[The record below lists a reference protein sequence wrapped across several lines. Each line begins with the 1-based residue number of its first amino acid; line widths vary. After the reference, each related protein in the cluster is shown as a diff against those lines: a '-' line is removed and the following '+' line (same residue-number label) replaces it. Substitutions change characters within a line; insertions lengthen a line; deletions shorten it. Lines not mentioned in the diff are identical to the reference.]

1 MMIYTYT
8 HYIFTYIYI
17 KRERDVFFL
26 HQKKEC
32 ISRIRNG
39 ELRRARWQAAKASGR
54 KSGGRAD
61 GAWCF
66 ARHVAEQPQRGSA
79 RELGAGSAPG
89 PAFYFGPFR
98 GLERYRKQKACV

>member
-1 MMIYTYT
+1 MYMKIYTYT
-8 HYIFTYIYI
+8 HYIFTHIYI
-17 KRERDVFFL
+17 KREMYSFYT
-26 HQKKEC
+26 KKKC

-54 KSGGRAD
+54 KSGGRAG

-66 ARHVAEQPQRGSA
+66 AGHVAEQPQRESA